1 MTEEN
6 DPHLNAQTP
15 NCAIP
20 RSPGLIVLPRMMKMN
35 QTRVGDDSQREPEQ
49 RFYHPP
55 EFRVHTAED
64 NANRLAFTE
73 QKG

>member
-1 MTEEN
+1 MTRICHWLLRAR
-6 DPHLNAQTP
+6 DTTLH
-15 NCAIP
+15 
-20 RSPGLIVLPRMMKMN
+20 SPRMMKMN

-55 EFRVHTAED
+55 EFRVHTVED

>member
-1 MTEEN
+1 
-6 DPHLNAQTP
+6 
-15 NCAIP
+15 
-20 RSPGLIVLPRMMKMN
+20 VLPRMMKMN
-35 QTRVGDDSQREPEQ
+35 QTREGDDSQREPEQ